1 MKTIQAYSARVFERD
16 GWADYQSLTKHE
28 VARVTAA
35 AMTIQITLRVT
46 AAANL
51 KVGTTCQNAV
61 KGARVFTIV
70 RVVA

>member
-16 GWADYQSLTKHE
+16 GWADYQILTEHE

-35 AMTIQITLRVT
+35 AMTIQITLRT
-46 AAANL
+46 RSAANL
-51 KVGTTCQNAV
+51 KVGTTCRNAV

-70 RVVA
+70 RALA